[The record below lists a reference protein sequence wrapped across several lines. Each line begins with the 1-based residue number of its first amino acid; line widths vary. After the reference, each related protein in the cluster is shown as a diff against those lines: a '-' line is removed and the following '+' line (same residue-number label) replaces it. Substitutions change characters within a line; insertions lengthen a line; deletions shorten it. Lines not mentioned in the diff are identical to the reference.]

1 MIDASSAVR
10 VPENAALDGD
20 LLNAPG
26 NAERSG
32 VIQTTSTRS
41 RETMR
46 YLGETEM
53 NDAIDTTALEA
64 GIRKDAYTESD
75 LILEREA
82 TALSAIAVVMA
93 QRRKDHPTLL
103 SAWTTREIARLL
115 HALADD
121 PGAEV
126 RLGDQYLGK
135 GVAKR
140 LPVEDAAPF
149 RIELSSSFPAAPDK
163 NNGDILTHVEDYSK
177 QGSEG

>member
-1 MIDASSAVR
+1 M
-10 VPENAALDGD
+10 
-20 LLNAPG
+20 
-26 NAERSG
+26 AEEPQ
-32 VIQTTSTRS
+32 VST
-41 RETMR
+41 E
-46 YLGETEM
+46 EKAM
-53 NDAIDTTALEA
+53 NDAVIDTATLEA
-64 GIRKDAYTESD
+64 AIRKDSYTESD

-82 TALSAIAVVMA
+82 TALSAVAVVMA

-135 GVAKR
+135 GLAKR
-140 LPVEDAAPF
+140 DPVARSASVSVGGTPIPWLAGIPERAPV
-149 RIELSSSFPAAPDK
+149 
-163 NNGDILTHVEDYSK
+163 HVEDYSK

>member
-1 MIDASSAVR
+1 
-10 VPENAALDGD
+10 
-20 LLNAPG
+20 
-26 NAERSG
+26 
-32 VIQTTSTRS
+32 
-41 RETMR
+41 
-46 YLGETEM
+46 M

-64 GIRKDAYTESD
+64 AIRKDAYTESD

-82 TALSAIAVVMA
+82 TALSAVAVVMG
-93 QRRKDHPTLL
+93 QRGRDHPTLL

-135 GVAKR
+135 RLAKTR
-140 LPVEDAAPF
+140 YDNENESNIWSDRWREKMLDFNNAM
-149 RIELSSSFPAAPDK
+149 EL
-163 NNGDILTHVEDYSK
+163 LTPEQRNIVGGKHDERQVHHVEDYSK

>member
-1 MIDASSAVR
+1 
-10 VPENAALDGD
+10 
-20 LLNAPG
+20 
-26 NAERSG
+26 
-32 VIQTTSTRS
+32 
-41 RETMR
+41 
-46 YLGETEM
+46 M
-53 NDAIDTTALEA
+53 NDAVIDTTALEA

-82 TALSAIAVVMA
+82 TALSAVAVVMA
-93 QRRKDHPTLL
+93 QRGKDHPTLL

-135 GVAKR
+135 GLATPMLKQTTATQAAMQASYETALAKFSSTF
-140 LPVEDAAPF
+140 PFKSVKEAA
-149 RIELSSSFPAAPDK
+149 EQALNDSSDH
-163 NNGDILTHVEDYSK
+163 HVEDYSK